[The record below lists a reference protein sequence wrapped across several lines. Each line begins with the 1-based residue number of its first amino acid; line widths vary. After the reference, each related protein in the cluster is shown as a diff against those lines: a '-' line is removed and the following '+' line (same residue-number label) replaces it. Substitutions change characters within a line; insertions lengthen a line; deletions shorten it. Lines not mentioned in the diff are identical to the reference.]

1 MKALRA
7 SLAACLVLG
16 VLATGC
22 GSEKPSVAERRNA
35 CLYEAARTYPDWSP
49 GQPRVTESLPQC
61 KGLSEADRQEIR
73 TIMAEFT
80 SAANRNAG
88 GQ

>member
-22 GSEKPSVAERRNA
+22 GSEKPSAAERKNA

-80 SAANRNAG
+80 SAAVRNTQKG
-88 GQ
+88 